1 MLNTINIAL
10 FGGTQTVTLDPTKQ
24 LLLALNT
31 WALSA
36 ASDRLDSGVR
46 FNVYQCH
53 IRADS
58 QLNERGFDLCFL
70 LGQQGHPESPELTK
84 AEDEIRHAL
93 HDSGLDYQ
101 VLYGSS
107 KEQLA
112 AIVNAVAS
120 LLKTGQPANSST
132 RPVCEDSRDVDRKAG
147 RSWVHTCERCSD
159 PHSERSLL
167 SSLVALRAGSAS
179 AI

>member
-10 FGGTQTVTLDPTKQ
+10 FGGTQAITLGLTKQ

-31 WALSA
+31 RALAA

-46 FNVYQCH
+46 FNVYQSH
-53 IRADS
+53 IRADN
-58 QLNERGFDLCFL
+58 QLTERGFDLCFL

-84 AEDEIRHAL
+84 AEDKIRQAL
-93 HDSGLDYQ
+93 NDSGLDYQ

-107 KEQLA
+107 QEQLDT
-112 AIVNAVAS
+112 IVKAVAS
-120 LLKTGQPANSST
+120 LLKTRQPANSSI
-132 RPVCEDSRDVDRKAG
+132 RPVCEDSRDVEREAG

-167 SSLVALRAGSAS
+167 SSLIALRAGSAS
-179 AI
+179 AN